1 MQQRA
6 IILMAR
12 KMAAA
17 MAIDGELNVE
27 GLSAMSDDGSAAMQ
41 LARSLSEKMDDK
53 EIGRN
58 WAKVKSRTEVQPIDP
73 AWTKLAAELIDETP
87 LDDIDTLDMEPALLA
102 QTLLGKDFDLS
113 KDTLARMAA
122 ELFDDDL
129 MLVDV

>member
-1 MQQRA
+1 
-6 IILMAR
+6 
-12 KMAAA
+12 
-17 MAIDGELNVE
+17 
-27 GLSAMSDDGSAAMQ
+27 MQ

-73 AWTKLAAELIDETP
+73 AWAKLGAELLDETP
-87 LDDIDTLDMEPALLA
+87 LDDIDTLEMETALLA
-102 QTLLGKDFDLS
+102 QTMLDNDFDLS